1 MTRMDIILPILMLLL
16 GVLLGAAVAWLL
28 MKGKLDA
35 AFDNGRAEASVEIA
49 SLAEKVNARDETI
62 EDLRNRL
69 KEEEVSSSDLQRQTL
84 ALNAQ
89 IAGLKSDLSAERQQ
103 GREKLALLEEAKT
116 KLTDAFKALASE
128 ALKSSNTAFLQLAKT
143 QLERY
148 QSSAKDDLE
157 KRQTAIDALV
167 KPVKE
172 SLGKVD
178 AKLSEIEKSRIE
190 AYSGLTEQVKSLW
203 ETQKELRG
211 ETSNLVKALRR
222 PQVRGRWGEIQL
234 RRVVEMAGMLEH
246 CDFVEQQSFDTESG
260 RLRPDM
266 VIHLPGGRT
275 IAVDSKAPLEAYL
288 EAIEAQDDETR
299 AVKLR
304 EHARQVRTHLSALGR
319 KSYFDQL
326 DKSPDFVVLFLPGEV
341 FYLAAL
347 EHDPGLLEAGIND
360 KVLITA
366 PTSLIALLR
375 AASYGWREEQL
386 AENAQ
391 KISDLGQD
399 LYKRLATLS
408 KHLKAIGDAIARCV
422 ENYNNAV
429 GSLERNVLPGARRFK
444 ELGAGNSGGEI
455 VELQPLDNVPRMLQ
469 APELVEQKEAV
480 ESPALTAER
489 HT

>member
-1 MTRMDIILPILMLLL
+1 MTRMDTILPILMLLL
-16 GVLLGAAVAWLL
+16 GVFLGALGVWLL
-28 MKGKLDA
+28 LKAKIRSEYEKGRGEA
-35 AFDNGRAEASVEIA
+35 ASVSAALE
-49 SLAEKVNARDETI
+49 EKVIGRDETI

-69 KEEEVSSSDLQRQTL
+69 KEEETTSADFQRQTL
-84 ALNAQ
+84 ALNTQ
-89 IAGLKSDLSAERQQ
+89 IAGLKSDLSAEQEQ
-103 GREKLALLEEAKT
+103 GREKLALLEDAKQ
-116 KLTDAFKALASE
+116 KLTDAFKALAAE
-128 ALKSSNTAFLQLAKT
+128 ALRSSNTAFLELAKT
-143 QLERY
+143 QLEKY
-148 QSSAKDDLE
+148 QESAKGDLD
-157 KRQTAIDALV
+157 KRQTAIDEMV

-178 AKLSEIEKSRIE
+178 AKLTEIEKTRIE
-190 AYSGLTEQVKSLW
+190 AYTGLTEQVKSLW
-203 ETQKELRG
+203 QTQKDLRG
-211 ETSNLVKALRR
+211 ETANLVKALRR

-246 CDFVEQQSFDTESG
+246 CDFFEQQSFDTDSG

-266 VIHLPGGRT
+266 VIHMPGGRT
-275 IAVDSKAPLEAYL
+275 IAVDSKVPLQAYL
-288 EAIEAQDDETR
+288 EAIEAPDDETR
-299 AVKLR
+299 TAKLR
-304 EHARQVRTHLSALGR
+304 EHARQVRTHITALGK

-375 AASYGWREEQL
+375 TASYGWREEQL

-391 KISDLGQD
+391 KISELGQD

-408 KHLKAIGDAIARCV
+408 KHLKAIGDAIARSV
-422 ENYNNAV
+422 EHYNNAV
-429 GSLERNVLPGARRFK
+429 GSLERSVLPKARQFK

-469 APELVEQKEAV
+469 APELIEQNEIDDPRAAL
-480 ESPALTAER
+480 PAE
-489 HT
+489 

>member
-1 MTRMDIILPILMLLL
+1 MEAILPILMLLL
-16 GVLLGAAVAWLL
+16 GVLLGALGVWLWL
-28 MKGKLDA
+28 KAKIHAEYEKGR
-35 AFDNGRAEASVEIA
+35 GEASSVSAALE
-49 SLAEKVNARDETI
+49 EKVLGRDETI

-69 KEEEVSSSDLQRQTL
+69 KEEEISSADLQRQTL
-84 ALNAQ
+84 ALNTQ
-89 IAGLKSDLSAERQQ
+89 IAGLKSDLSAEQEQ
-103 GREKLALLEEAKT
+103 GREKLALLEEAKQ
-116 KLTDAFKALASE
+116 KLTDAFKALAAE
-128 ALKSSNTAFLQLAKT
+128 ALRSSNTAFLELAKT
-143 QLERY
+143 QLEKF
-148 QSSAKDDLE
+148 QESAKGDLD
-157 KRQTAIDALV
+157 KRRTAIDELV

-178 AKLSEIEKSRIE
+178 AKLTEIEKTRIE
-190 AYSGLTEQVKSLW
+190 AYTGLTEQVKSLW
-203 ETQKELRG
+203 QTQKDLRG
-211 ETSNLVKALRR
+211 ETANLVKALRR

-246 CDFVEQQSFDTESG
+246 CDFFEQQSFDTDSG

-266 VIHLPGGRT
+266 VIHMPGGRT
-275 IAVDSKAPLEAYL
+275 IAVDSKVPLQAYL
-288 EAIEAQDDETR
+288 EAIEAPDDETR
-299 AVKLR
+299 TAKLR
-304 EHARQVRTHLSALGR
+304 DHARQVRTHITALGK

-391 KISDLGQD
+391 KISELGQD

-408 KHLKAIGDAIARCV
+408 KHLKAIGDAIARSV
-422 ENYNNAV
+422 EHYNNAV

-455 VELQPLDNVPRMLQ
+455 VELQPLENVPRMLQ
-469 APELVEQKEAV
+469 APELIERDETDEPRAAL
-480 ESPALTAER
+480 PAE
-489 HT
+489 

>member
-1 MTRMDIILPILMLLL
+1 MNLILPVIMLLL
-16 GVLLGAAVAWLL
+16 GVLLGGGGVWLL
-28 MKGKLDA
+28 LRAKIAAAYDKGRGEA
-35 AFDNGRAEASVEIA
+35 ASETAA
-49 SLAEKVNARDETI
+49 LAEKVLGRDATI
-62 EDLRNRL
+62 EDLRARL
-69 KEEEVSSSDLQRQTL
+69 KEEEISSANLQREGQ
-84 ALNAQ
+84 ALNAKVAELRQ
-89 IAGLKSDLSAERQQ
+89 ALSAEQEQ
-103 GREKLALLEEAKT
+103 AREKLALLDEARQ
-116 KLTDAFKALASE
+116 KLADAFKALAAE
-128 ALKSSNTAFLQLAKT
+128 ALRSSNTAFLELAKT
-143 QLERY
+143 QLEKF
-148 QSSAKDDLE
+148 QESAKGDLE
-157 KRQTAIDALV
+157 KRQTAIDELV

-178 AKLSEIEKSRIE
+178 AKLVEIEKSRIE

-211 ETSNLVKALRR
+211 ETANLVKALRR

-246 CDFVEQQSFDTESG
+246 CDFIEQQNIDTENG

-266 VIHLPGGRT
+266 VVHLPGHRT

-288 EAIEAQDDETR
+288 EAIEAPDDETR
-299 AVKLR
+299 TAKMR
-304 EHARQVRTHLSALGR
+304 EHARQVRNHITALGK
-319 KSYFDQL
+319 KSYSEQL

-360 KVLITA
+360 RVLITA

-375 AASYGWREEQL
+375 AAAYGWREEQL

-391 KISDLGQD
+391 KISELGQD

-408 KHLKAIGDAIARCV
+408 KHLRSIGEALARSV
-422 ENYNNAV
+422 EHYNNAV

-444 ELGAGNSGGEI
+444 ELGAGGGAEI
-455 VELQPLDNVPRMLQ
+455 VELQPLDNVPRRLQ
-469 APELVEQKEAV
+469 APELFATDETDEPRAL
-480 ESPALTAER
+480 PAE
-489 HT
+489 